1 MEEPHLACLVS
12 RDNVVHYKLVN
23 ADFFTH
29 GQQDIEE
36 LPVEDAQ
43 WNPAENYLIT
53 CYKDGTIKLFDGDKG
68 TETLSFERQG
78 AGKLFLAICRCQI
91 FVLDAQYVRRFY

>member
-1 MEEPHLACLVS
+1 MCGNNGDVIIYSIKEEVAV
-12 RDNVVHYKLVN
+12 RT
-23 ADFFTH
+23 TH
-29 GQQDIEE
+29 TEE

-78 AGKLFLAICRCQI
+78 AGKLFVAICRCQI
-91 FVLDAQYVRRFY
+91 LVLDAQHVRRLY